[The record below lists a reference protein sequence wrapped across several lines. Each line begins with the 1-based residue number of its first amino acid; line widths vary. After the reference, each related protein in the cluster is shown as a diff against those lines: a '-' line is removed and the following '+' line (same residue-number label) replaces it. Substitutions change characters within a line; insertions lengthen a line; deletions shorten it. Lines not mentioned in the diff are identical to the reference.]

1 MLGAISHKVTF
12 CSSRS
17 SPAFAQWQC
26 IDGFLEFPKTE
37 LGPHYQGGPKCD
49 WVGTWGQHRT
59 GVGTTWHDG
68 GHGRWSR
75 VRWRKGQHGIERQD
89 DLTLTRINGG
99 SPNNPGASK
108 TEPTVS
114 IVIPAKNEALNLP
127 HVFANLDTELY
138 EVILVDGDSVDDTV
152 EVARGLCPDITVVG
166 QTRKGKGNALACGF
180 AVAKGDF
187 IVMLDADGST
197 DPSEIPR
204 FVEALKQGA
213 DFAKGSRFMPGAGS
227 SDISRLRQVG
237 NFFLNKIVNLI
248 YGTRYTDLC
257 YGYNAFRRECLS
269 VMDLAAGDASID
281 PGAMRWGDGFEVE
294 TLINVRI
301 AKAGLVVAEVPSFE
315 HSRHFG
321 SSNLN
326 AFSDGIRVL
335 RTIHAERKRGARK
348 ALRSSIAS
356 DRVESSSWHVLST
369 LVEEAS

>member
-1 MLGAISHKVTF
+1 
-12 CSSRS
+12 
-17 SPAFAQWQC
+17 
-26 IDGFLEFPKTE
+26 
-37 LGPHYQGGPKCD
+37 
-49 WVGTWGQHRT
+49 
-59 GVGTTWHDG
+59 
-68 GHGRWSR
+68 
-75 VRWRKGQHGIERQD
+75 
-89 DLTLTRINGG
+89 LTLTRINGG
-99 SPNNPGASK
+99 SSSKPGTHKA
-108 TEPTVS
+108 EPTVS

-127 HVFANLDTELY
+127 HVFAGLDTKYY

-152 EVARGLCPDITVVG
+152 DVARELCPDITVVG

-197 DPSEIPR
+197 DPAEIPR

-269 VMDLAAGDASID
+269 VMDLEVGDESTD
-281 PGAMRWGDGFEVE
+281 LGAMRWGDGFEVE

-315 HSRHFG
+315 HSRRFG

-335 RTIHAERKRGARK
+335 RTIHAERKGGARR
-348 ALRSSIAS
+348 AARSSATS
-356 DRVESSSWHVLST
+356 ARDVSSSWSTMST
-369 LVEEAS
+369 LVEESP

>member
-1 MLGAISHKVTF
+1 MNS
-12 CSSRS
+12 
-17 SPAFAQWQC
+17 
-26 IDGFLEFPKTE
+26 GFWTE
-37 LGPHYQGGPKCD
+37 GYD
-49 WVGTWGQHRT
+49 
-59 GVGTTWHDG
+59 
-68 GHGRWSR
+68 
-75 VRWRKGQHGIERQD
+75 
-89 DLTLTRINGG
+89 TRLAETG
-99 SPNNPGASK
+99 SPRGIGLDGRATGITAGQLEEHAPGSPRAHK
-108 TEPTVS
+108 AEPTVS

-127 HVFANLDTELY
+127 DVFAALHAEPY

-152 EVARGLCPDITVVG
+152 EVARELCPGVIVVG

-197 DPSEIPR
+197 DPAEIPR

-237 NFFLNKIVNLI
+237 NYFLNKIVNLI

-269 VMDLAAGDASID
+269 VIDLEVGEESTD

-315 HSRHFG
+315 HRRHFG

-335 RTIHAERKRGARK
+335 RTIHAERKRGARR
-348 ALRSSIAS
+348 AARSSATS
-356 DRVESSSWHVLST
+356 ARDVSSSWHVLST
-369 LVEEAS
+369 VVEEAS